1 MQTTFGQMTTEK
13 EKSLQ
18 TILDKTVDRKKV
30 FGTSF
35 AIKKD
40 TLVWNGAS
48 GNLSI
53 NQPYF
58 IASTT
63 KLYST
68 AIILKLRA
76 ESKLSLDDK
85 ISNYIDKSI
94 LSGLHIYK
102 DKDFS
107 EELTIKHLLSHTSGL
122 PDYFQGKGTSGKCLE
137 NEIT

>member
-1 MQTTFGQMTTEK
+1 GIMQTTLGQMTTEK

-18 TILDKTVDRKKV
+18 AVLDKTVDVKKV

-40 TLVWNGAS
+40 TLIWQWAS

-53 NQPYF
+53 DQPYF

-63 KLYST
+63 KLFTT
-68 AIILKLRA
+68 AIILKLRS
-76 ESKLSLDDK
+76 EKKLSLNDK
-85 ISNYIDKSI
+85 IGNYIDKSI

-102 DKDFS
+102 GKDYS
-107 EELTIKHLLSHTSGL
+107 QELTIKHLLSHTSGL
-122 PDYFQGKGTSGKCLE
+122 PDYFQGKGTSGKSL
-137 NEIT
+137 